1 MHISDSKY
9 SLAIVWLA
17 IAASSIVFIE
27 PALTD
32 LLSILALG
40 LFFVL
45 GMRIPPG
52 FGVAGFFLGLYL
64 VANVLASAFTPDP
77 TVSFRSVG
85 VRFFIASSCLLF
97 VCLIYENPKR
107 VTAVLWN
114 AYVVA
119 GLIAIFAGIAGYYG
133 LSSATEQFVEYGRAR
148 AMFKDPNV
156 YGPFI
161 VPVAIYAL
169 AKLETANRRQIVGYS
184 ALLAIACFGLLLGF
198 SRGSWI
204 NFVIAMTLFFV
215 IRIRTQRSPEKRQ
228 RIVGTLLLLIIG
240 GSVFIAGIA
249 STEKIQTMLDQ
260 RLKIVQYYDTGEHG
274 RLTRQL
280 EIVKSITVTPLG
292 IGAGQSEEGSF
303 FQGAPHNVY
312 LHVLIESGW
321 IGGFSFIAFILLT
334 VWKGARYFQHAPDID
349 AVNIAAYACVIGILT
364 QSFFIDSTHWRHLF
378 LLFAM
383 VWGPMLAWESQTNIL
398 REKWRAQRQHIIV
411 RQNYERARN
420 QARHAAS
427 WPKKVSPT
435 S

>member
-1 MHISDSKY
+1 MRISDSKY
-9 SLAIVWLA
+9 SLAVVWLA

-32 LLSILALG
+32 IVSILALG

-52 FGVAGFFLGLYL
+52 FGPAGFFLGLYL
-64 VANVLASAFTPDP
+64 VANVLASAFSPDP
-77 TVSFRSVG
+77 TESFRSVG
-85 VRFFIASSCLLF
+85 VRFFVASSCLLF

-119 GLIAIFAGIAGYYG
+119 GLIAIVAGIAGYYG
-133 LSSATEQFVEYGRAR
+133 WSAASSQFVEFGRAR

-161 VPVAIYAL
+161 VPVALYAL
-169 AKLETANRRQIVGYS
+169 ARLETANKRQLIGYS
-184 ALLAIACFGLLLGF
+184 ALLGMSCFGLLLGF

-204 NFVIAMTLFFV
+204 NFVIAVALFFM

-228 RIVGTLLLLIIG
+228 RIVGTLLLLVIG
-240 GSVFIAGIA
+240 GSVFIASVA
-249 STEKIQTMLDQ
+249 STDRIQNMLDQ
-260 RLKIVQYYDTGEHG
+260 RMKIVQYYDTGERG

-280 EIVKSITVTPLG
+280 EVVKAITVTPLG
-292 IGAGQSEEGSF
+292 VGAGQSEKDYF

-334 VWKGARYFQHAPDID
+334 LWKGARFFQYAPDVE
-349 AVNIAAYACVIGILT
+349 AVHIAAYTCIVGVLV

-383 VWGPMLAWESQTNIL
+383 VWGPLLAWESQTNLL
-398 REKWRAQRQHIIV
+398 REKWRAQRRQVIV
-411 RQNYERARN
+411 G
-420 QARHAAS
+420 QAYQRGQGRTGHSAS
-427 WPKKVSPT
+427 WPKKGSLQ

>member
-32 LLSILALG
+32 VISILALG

-52 FGVAGFFLGLYL
+52 FGPAGFFLGLYL
-64 VANVLASAFTPDP
+64 VANVLASAFSPDP
-77 TVSFRSVG
+77 TESFRSVG
-85 VRFFIASSCLLF
+85 VRFFVAASCLLF

-119 GLIAIFAGIAGYYG
+119 GLIAIAAGIAGYYG
-133 LSSATEQFVEYGRAR
+133 LSSASAQFVEFGRAR
-148 AMFKDPNV
+148 GMFNDPNV

-161 VPVAIYAL
+161 VPVALYAL
-169 AKLETANRRQIVGYS
+169 AKLETADKRQLVGYS
-184 ALLAIACFGLLLGF
+184 ALLGISCFGLLLGF

-204 NFVIAMTLFFV
+204 NFLVAVILFFI

-228 RIVGTLLLLIIG
+228 RVLGTLLLLIIG
-240 GSVFIAGIA
+240 GSVFVLSIA
-249 STEKIQTMLDQ
+249 STDKIQGMLDQ
-260 RLKIVQYYDTGEHG
+260 RMKIVQYYDTGEGG
-274 RLTRQL
+274 RMTRQL
-280 EIVKSITVTPLG
+280 EVVKSISVTPLG
-292 IGAGQSEEGSF
+292 IGAGQSEKNYF
-303 FQGAPHNVY
+303 FAGAPHNVY

-321 IGGFSFIAFILLT
+321 IGGFSFIAFLLLT
-334 VWKGARYFQHAPDID
+334 VWKGARYFQYAQDVD
-349 AVNIAAYACVIGILT
+349 AIHIAAYTCVIGVLV

-383 VWGPMLAWESQTNIL
+383 VWGPLLAWESQTSML
-398 REKWRAQRQHIIV
+398 REKWRVQQRQIIV
-411 RQNYERARN
+411 RQGHERTHDRARQSAN
-420 QARHAAS
+420 
-427 WPKKVSPT
+427 WPKKASP
-435 S
+435 SA

>member
-1 MHISDSKY
+1 MQISDSKY
-9 SLAIVWLA
+9 SLAFVWLA
-17 IAASSIVFIE
+17 IAASSIVLVE

-32 LLSILALG
+32 IICILALG
-40 LFFVL
+40 LFFLL

-64 VANVLASAFTPDP
+64 VANILASTFAPEP
-77 TVSFRSVG
+77 SESFRSVG
-85 VRFFIASSCLLF
+85 VRFFVAASCLLF

-133 LSSATEQFVEYGRAR
+133 LVGSNEQLLEFGRAR
-148 AMFKDPNV
+148 ALFKDPNV

-161 VPVAIYAL
+161 VPVALYAL
-169 AKLETANRRQIVGYS
+169 ARLETANKKQLFIYS
-184 ALLAIACFGLLLGF
+184 ALLALSSFGILLGF

-204 NFVIAMTLFFV
+204 NFAVAIFLFFL
-215 IRIRTQRSPEKRQ
+215 IRIRTQRSPEKRK
-228 RIVGTLLLLIIG
+228 RVIGTLVLLVMA
-240 GSVFIAGIA
+240 GSVFVTSIA
-249 STEKIQTMLDQ
+249 STEKIQNMLHD
-260 RLKIVQYYDTGEHG
+260 RLKIVQYYDTGEGG

-292 IGAGQSEEGSF
+292 IGAGQSEQEYF
-303 FQGAPHNVY
+303 FDGAPHNVY

-334 VWKGARYFQHAPDID
+334 IWKGARFFQQAPDVD
-349 AVNIAAYACVIGILT
+349 AVHIAAYVCVIGVLV

-383 VWGPMLAWESQTNIL
+383 VWGPLLAWENHVYRMRENFHAEMRRIKMAEVTTRVNTRTSRHTTN
-398 REKWRAQRQHIIV
+398 AFH
-411 RQNYERARN
+411 
-420 QARHAAS
+420 
-427 WPKKVSPT
+427 
-435 S
+435 

>member
-9 SLAIVWLA
+9 SLAFVWLA
-17 IAASSIVFIE
+17 IAASSIVIVE

-32 LLSILALG
+32 IICILALG

-64 VANVLASAFTPDP
+64 VANILASAFAPEP
-77 TVSFRSVG
+77 VHSFRPVG
-85 VRFFIASSCLLF
+85 VRFFMAASCLLF

-119 GLIAIFAGIAGYYG
+119 GLIAIFSGIAGYYG
-133 LSSATEQFVEYGRAR
+133 LAGNNEQLLEFGRVR
-148 AMFKDPNV
+148 ALFNDPNV

-161 VPVAIYAL
+161 VPVALYAL
-169 AKLETANRRQIVGYS
+169 ARLETANTAQLFTYS
-184 ALLAIACFGLLLGF
+184 ALLGISCFGLLLGF
-198 SRGSWI
+198 SRGSWL
-204 NFVIAMTLFFV
+204 NFIVAALLYFI
-215 IRIRTQRSPEKRQ
+215 IRIRTQRAPEKRK
-228 RIVGTLLLLIIG
+228 RVVGTLILLVIG
-240 GSVFIAGIA
+240 GSIFVGGIA
-249 STEKIQTMLDQ
+249 STDKIQNMLDE
-260 RLKIVQYYDTGEHG
+260 RLKIVQYYDTGEGG

-280 EIVKSITVTPLG
+280 EIVKSIAVTPLG
-292 IGAGQSEEGSF
+292 IGAGQSEQDYF
-303 FQGAPHNVY
+303 FEGAPHNVY

-334 VWKGARYFQHAPDID
+334 VWKGARFFQLAPDVD
-349 AVNIAAYACVIGILT
+349 AVHIAAYTCVIGVLV

-383 VWGPMLAWESQTNIL
+383 VWGPLLAWENQASRM
-398 REKWRAQRQHIIV
+398 RENWRAQRRRINIAQG
-411 RQNYERARN
+411 NARTAG
-420 QARHAAS
+420 QA
-427 WPKKVSPT
+427 
-435 S
+435 